1 DGTDR
6 GPGLTG
12 VRDRRRGDE
21 GDPAHRRDVAVHLLR
36 RLVDRRQLHPACAAA
51 ADLRP
56 RPPGAPGVNAPI
68 TKLFG
73 LVLVLFAILVFAT
86 SWWTE
91 FGAQRLRDNPL
102 NRRQLLEDA
111 KVKRGRILADDGS
124 VLARS
129 VKAQGDTYRRIYPN
143 NIFSHE
149 VGYSFTNLGRAGLEE
164 SRNPALTG
172 QGGEVDT
179 LIDQLS
185 GRKKAGDDVVT
196 NLDPAAQKVALQ
208 QLAGRKG
215 SVVALEPS

>member
-1 DGTDR
+1 MNT
-6 GPGLTG
+6 
-12 VRDRRRGDE
+12 
-21 GDPAHRRDVAVHLLR
+21 
-36 RLVDRRQLHPACAAA
+36 
-51 ADLRP
+51 
-56 RPPGAPGVNAPI
+56 PI
-68 TKLFG
+68 TRLFG
-73 LVLVLFAILVFAT
+73 LVVLLFAVLVFAT

-129 VKAQGDTYRRIYPN
+129 VKAQGDTYTRIYPS

-149 VGYSFTNLGRAGLEE
+149 VGYSFTTLGRAGLEE

-208 QLAGRKG
+208 
-215 SVVALEPS
+215 